1 MEIFKTDYLK
11 KEFRK
16 FQKEDLVAV
25 LSCGYHQKT
34 CCKWKHNKFFAGCKY
49 CREGFCKN
57 CHKFK
62 TNLEALLLGTDT
74 IGRDYLQNFI
84 TDFLH
89 IDISTIQTFFSNTVE
104 KIPVVKEVQV
114 KSYVKSEKNRSQV
127 VTQKLDNI
135 EKIKYKMKG
144 KQRTFYKKF

>member
-11 KEFRK
+11 KEFEK

-25 LSCGYHQKT
+25 LSCGYCQKT
-34 CCKWKHNKFFAGCKY
+34 CCKWKHNKFLTGCKY
-49 CREGFCKN
+49 CRESFCKN

-89 IDISTIQTFFSNTVE
+89 IDVSTMHTFFSNTVE

-114 KSYVKSEKNRSQV
+114 KSYVKSGKIV
-127 VTQKLDNI
+127 VKLL
-135 EKIKYKMKG
+135 IKSLIML
-144 KQRTFYKKF
+144 KK

>member
-11 KEFRK
+11 KEFEK

-25 LSCGYHQKT
+25 LSCGYCQKT
-34 CCKWKHNKFFAGCKY
+34 CCKWKHNKFLAGCKY
-49 CREGFCKN
+49 CRESFCKS
-57 CHKFK
+57 CHKFI

-89 IDISTIQTFFSNTVE
+89 IDISTIQMFFSNTVE

-114 KSYVKSEKNRSQV
+114 KSYVKSEKIV
-127 VTQKLDNI
+127 VKLL
-135 EKIKYKMKG
+135 IKSLTML
-144 KQRTFYKKF
+144 KK